1 MARVISSLIQVRK
14 SFILFINISFL
25 FLLSFYLTILLFSS
39 NSHLL
44 HQSKR
49 STNDVE
55 KLDKSVNCSQVHHFR
70 TYQEKCEYVKST
82 KGCKPGGYIDYLQI
96 FYCIC
101 GSSPGLGYT
110 LLILWL
116 ILLFYLL
123 ANTAANYFCSSL
135 ESLSKIL
142 QLSPTIA
149 GVTLLS
155 LGNGAPDVFASLAS
169 FMGTTGSG
177 GVGLNSVLGGA
188 FFVSSVVVGV
198 ISISISSKGVS
209 VDKSS
214 FIRDILFFLLTLG
227 SLLAIVIVGAINIW
241 GAIAFVSLY
250 FIYVFIV
257 SAAHVCRKKDSTV
270 SNIFDISPITRTL
283 FAYDP
288 NEQFGDFSMPLLG
301 YVSDDVEK
309 LGSTRKCGVNNDNED
324 EDRED
329 NQNGLLTANCFGLFD
344 TTAWDYFSWF
354 LYIIELPIY
363 LPRRMT
369 IPVVSEERW
378 SKFFGVISVAL
389 APILLVA
396 LWVTQNKTL
405 GYNRS
410 LVVYLGGGLV
420 GIVFGTI
427 AFVTTK
433 SANSPKRCLLPWL
446 VGGFLMSVAWT
457 YIIADELVSLLV
469 SLGNIFGISSSILG
483 LTLLAWGNSIGDLVA
498 NVAMAVNGDQDGA
511 QIAISGCYAGP
522 IFNTIMGLGLG
533 FVFKTWSQYPSS
545 FVIPK
550 DTSLYETIGFL
561 MAGLLWAL
569 VILPRKNMKL
579 DRLLGC
585 GLVAIYLCFL
595 SVRLAQT
602 LGGVPIQGPHPLTAI
617 FFKP

>member
-49 STNDVE
+49 STNDVQ
-55 KLDKSVNCSQVHHFR
+55 KLDKSVNCSQVHHFH

-82 KGCKPGGYIDYLQI
+82 KGCKPGGYIDYLQT

-101 GSSPGLGYT
+101 GSSPGLGST

-169 FMGTTGSG
+169 FMGTTG

-257 SAAHVCRKKDSTV
+257 SAAHVCRKKDIKV

-288 NEQFGDFSMPLLG
+288 NEKFGEFSTPLLG

-309 LGSTRKCGVNNDNED
+309 LGSIQKYGVNNDNED

-329 NQNGLLTANCFGLFD
+329 NQNGLTANCFGLFD

-369 IPVVSEERW
+369 IPVASEERW

-389 APILLVA
+389 APVLLVA
-396 LWVTQNKTL
+396 LWVTQNKTV

-420 GIVFGTI
+420 GIIFGTI

-433 SANSPKRCLLPWL
+433 SANPPKRCLLPWL

-469 SLGNIFGISSSILG
+469 SLGNIFGISPSILG

-533 FVFKTWSQYPSS
+533 FVSKTWSQYPSS

-602 LGGVPIQGPHPLTAI
+602 LGGVPIQGPHPLTVI

>member
-1 MARVISSLIQVRK
+1 MARVNSSLTQVRK
-14 SFILFINISFL
+14 PFILFVNISFL
-25 FLLSFYLTILLFSS
+25 FLLSFYCTILLFSS

-49 STNDVE
+49 STNRVQ
-55 KLDKSVNCSQVHHFR
+55 KLDGTVNCSQVHHFH

-82 KGCKPGGYIDYLQI
+82 KGCRSDGYIDYLQI

-110 LLILWL
+110 VLILWL

-214 FIRDILFFLLTLG
+214 FIRDVLFFLLTLG

-257 SAAHVCRKKDSTV
+257 SAAHICRKKDIKV

-288 NEQFGDFSMPLLG
+288 NEQFGDFSTPLLG
-301 YVSDDVEK
+301 YVNDDVEK
-309 LGSTRKCGVNNDNED
+309 LGSIEKCGVNNDTED

-329 NQNGLLTANCFGLFD
+329 NPQNGNCFGLFD
-344 TTAWDYFSWF
+344 STVWGYFSWF

-378 SKFFGVISVAL
+378 SKFFGVISVTL
-389 APILLVA
+389 APVLLVA
-396 LWVTQNKTL
+396 LWVSQNKTI

-410 LVVYLGGGLV
+410 LVVYLAGGLV
-420 GIVFGTI
+420 GIVFGTV

-433 SANSPKRCLLPWL
+433 SANPPKRCLLPWL

-457 YIIADELVSLLV
+457 YIIANELVSLLV
-469 SLGNIFGISSSILG
+469 SLGNIFGISPSILG

-511 QIAISGCYAGP
+511 QIAISGSYAGP

-533 FVFKTWSQYPSS
+533 FVFKTWTEYPSS

-550 DTSLYETIGFL
+550 DNSMYVTIGFL

-569 VILPRKNMKL
+569 VILPRRNMKL
-579 DRLLGC
+579 DKVLGC
-585 GLVAIYLCFL
+585 GLVAIYFCFL
-595 SVRLAQT
+595 SLRLAQT
-602 LGGVPIQGPHPLTAI
+602 LGGVPIQGPLTAI
-617 FFKP
+617 FLEP

>member
-1 MARVISSLIQVRK
+1 MARVISPLNQVRR
-14 SFILFINISFL
+14 SFILFINLSFL
-25 FLLSFYLTILLFSS
+25 FLLSFYLAILLFSS

-44 HQSKR
+44 HHQSKT
-49 STNDVE
+49 SPNHVE
-55 KLDKSVNCSQVHHFR
+55 KLDGSLNCSQVNHFHS
-70 TYQEKCEYVKST
+70 YQEKCEYVKST
-82 KGCKPGGYIDYLQI
+82 KGCKPGGYINYLQI

-110 LLILWL
+110 VLILWL

-257 SAAHVCRKKDSTV
+257 STAHICRKKDIKV

-288 NEQFGDFSMPLLG
+288 KEQFGEFRTPLLG
-301 YVSDDVEK
+301 YVSSDDVEK
-309 LGSTRKCGVNNDNED
+309 LGPIQKYGVNNDNED
-324 EDRED
+324 EEHRED
-329 NQNGLLTANCFGLFD
+329 NQNGLTTNCFGLFD
-344 TTAWDYFSWF
+344 TPAWNYFSWF

-389 APILLVA
+389 APLLLVV
-396 LWVTQNKTL
+396 LWVTQNKAL

-410 LVVYLGGGLV
+410 LVVYLAGGLV
-420 GIVFGTI
+420 GVFFGTV

-433 SANSPKRCLLPWL
+433 SANPPKRCLLPWL

-469 SLGNIFGISSSILG
+469 SLGNIFGISPSILG

-533 FVFKTWSQYPSS
+533 FVFKTWSEYPSS

-602 LGGVPIQGPHPLTAI
+602 LGGVPIQGTLTSI